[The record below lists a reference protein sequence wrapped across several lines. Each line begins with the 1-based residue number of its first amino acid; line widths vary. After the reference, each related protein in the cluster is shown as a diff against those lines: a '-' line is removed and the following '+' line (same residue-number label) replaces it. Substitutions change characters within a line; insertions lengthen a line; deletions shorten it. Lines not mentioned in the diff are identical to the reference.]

1 MARRGFKGTLV
12 CVAALAAAVLPAA
25 AQARV
30 VEPVWVN
37 KKVGVASGQ
46 TKTVTLKCPAHAVA
60 LNGAAPNAAS
70 SIPNPDAR
78 RWTFRFLKS
87 GSATL
92 RCVRLRLPHSV
103 RNVNLEVG
111 TIFEPVFEIPPN
123 FTQTIFARCH
133 SGESPTGWGLE
144 RRTDTNGLSIAAATP
159 TRRGWLFKVKNFGPV
174 GAAGSLAI
182 RCLDKK
188 ARTAHGERHVFG
200 LRVASFNERIEG
212 GGTTSRNCR
221 GNEYSVST
229 GVSLPDSELRL
240 TGTTLFGPR
249 AGEWSFSNTR
259 GSTPVTTSLICLA
272 RNTGFRG

>member
-1 MARRGFKGTLV
+1 MACRGLV
-12 CVAALAAAVLPAA
+12 RLIACAVALGVAAMPAA

-37 KKVGVASGQ
+37 KQVNVTPGQ

-70 SIPNPDAR
+70 SIPVSDAR

-87 GSATL
+87 GSAVL
-92 RCVRLRLPHSV
+92 RCVRLRLPHTV

-111 TIFEPVFEIPPN
+111 TIFEPVFEIPPG

-133 SGESPTGWGLE
+133 SGETPTGWGLE
-144 RRTDTNGLSIAAATP
+144 RRTDTNGLTIAGATP
-159 TRRGWLFKVKNFGPV
+159 KPHGWLFRVKNTASI
-174 GAAGSLAI
+174 GAAGTLAI

-188 ARTAHGERHVFG
+188 VRAPHGLNHRFAT
-200 LRVASFNERIEG
+200 RIASFNERIEG
-212 GGTTSRNCR
+212 GGSTNRACR
-221 GNEYSVST
+221 SNEYSVAT
-229 GVSLPDSELRL
+229 GVDLPDGDLRF

-249 AGEWSFSNTR
+249 NGEWSFSR
-259 GSTPVTTSLICLA
+259 AGGSTAVTTSLICLA
-272 RNTGFRG
+272 RNTGFSR